1 MSPTVFSKHGL
12 LWACNLST
20 GLTVHHTH
28 THTHTHTHRENE
40 SSQVMSAECATVCCI
55 RVIIYGERH
64 KCPPG
69 LFFYVCVCVCA
80 SHSCE
85 LQQQSDEEKTN

>member
-28 THTHTHTHRENE
+28 THTHTHRERE
-40 SSQVMSAECATVCCI
+40 WIITSYECRMCNGVL
-55 RVIIYGERH
+55 H
-64 KCPPG
+64 
-69 LFFYVCVCVCA
+69 
-80 SHSCE
+80 
-85 LQQQSDEEKTN
+85 